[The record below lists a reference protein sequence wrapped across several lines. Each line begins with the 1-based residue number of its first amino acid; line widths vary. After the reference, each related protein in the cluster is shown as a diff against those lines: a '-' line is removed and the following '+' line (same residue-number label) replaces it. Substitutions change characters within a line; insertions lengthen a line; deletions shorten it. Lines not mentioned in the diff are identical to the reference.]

1 MIASACHTPSD
12 KASATTHARFVA
24 MLPRIYGQARMAFC
38 HIPQDAKQEMIA
50 EVVANAFCAYLRLVE
65 RGRMDRIYPTVLAK
79 YAIRQVRSGRRVG
92 GQLNIHDVTSH
103 YAQRAAGIAVEHL
116 DQFDVEKSEWRELL
130 LEDRRAGP
138 AETAAARI
146 DVASWLRSLARR
158 QRRIAESLARG
169 EATASVARIFGLT
182 PGRVSQLRRE
192 LKADWEAFQGVP
204 AAA

>member
-1 MIASACHTPSD
+1 MIAPVCHTPGANPS
-12 KASATTHARFVA
+12 KATHARFA
-24 MLPRIYGQARMAFC
+24 EMLPRIHRQARMAFR
-38 HIPQDAKQEMIA
+38 HIPPDAKQEMIA
-50 EVVANAFCAYLRLVE
+50 EVVANAFCAYLHLVE
-65 RGRMDRIYPTVLAK
+65 RGRIDRIYPTVLAK

-92 GQLNIHDVTSH
+92 GQLNIHDVTSL

-116 DQFDVEKSEWRELL
+116 EQFDVEKSEWRELL

-146 DVASWLRSLARR
+146 DLASWLLSLARR
-158 QRRIAESLARG
+158 KRRIAESLARG
-169 EATASVARIFGLT
+169 EATGRVAQIFGLT

-192 LKADWEAFQGVP
+192 LKADWEVFQGSP